1 MNNKIVIAM
10 DSFKGSASSNDLGEW
25 IKEGIH
31 LVDPDAEVSIF
42 SIADGGEGTL
52 EALVEER
59 NGKFISK
66 NVNGPIGK
74 KVEAKFGVIDED
86 IAIIEM
92 AEASGIS
99 LTSQTEEEALEA
111 TTYGVG
117 ELVIAAL
124 DEGVKTI
131 LIGIGGS
138 ATTDGGAGF
147 AQAIGVK
154 LLDSDGNDIKGGAE
168 SLSNIE
174 TIDISGIDKRLEDV
188 TIKILSDVKNPL
200 IGENGAAYIYGPQKG
215 IPKSRLAEVDKWL
228 NVYGEKIEKEVNKDL
243 INKAGSGAAGGL
255 GFGLLAFTK
264 AEMASG
270 IEEILSM
277 IKIEDAIKES
287 DLVITGEG
295 RMDNQSIFGKAPI
308 GVASIAKQYDKPVIA
323 IVASRE
329 NDLSNVFEHGVDLV
343 LSIINEPMD
352 LQESIKNVKEN
363 TRIAGETA
371 IRAYLIN
378 QKEKG
383 E

>member
-1 MNNKIVIAM
+1 MNNKIVVAM
-10 DSFKGSASSNDLGEW
+10 DSFKGSASSKELGEW
-25 IKEGIH
+25 IEEGIH
-31 LVDPDAEVSIF
+31 IVDPEAMVSIF

-59 NGKFISK
+59 NGRLITKKVS
-66 NVNGPIGK
+66 GPIGE
-74 KVEAKFGVIDED
+74 KVEAKFGIIDEE

-99 LTSQTEEEALEA
+99 LTSQTEEDALAA

-154 LLDSDGNDIKGGAE
+154 LLDQDKNDIEGGAQALE
-168 SLSNIE
+168 NIH
-174 TIDISGIDKRLEDV
+174 TIDISGIDERLKNV

-200 IGENGAAYIYGPQKG
+200 TGENGAAYIYGPQKG
-215 IPKSRLAEVDKWL
+215 IPKSKLSEVDNWIKT
-228 NVYGEKIEKEVNKDL
+228 YGQKIEKEVKKDL
-243 INKAGSGAAGGL
+243 IDKQGSGAAGGL
-255 GFGLLAFTK
+255 GFGLLAFTH

-270 IEEILSM
+270 IEEILKM
-277 IKIEDAIKES
+277 IRIEDAIKDS
-287 DLVITGEG
+287 NLVITGEG

-308 GVASIAKQYDKPVIA
+308 GVANIAKQYEKPVIA

-329 NDLSNVFEHGVDLV
+329 NDLSNVFDHGIDLV

-352 LQESIKNVKEN
+352 IQESIKNVKEN
-363 TRIAGETA
+363 TIIAGETA
-371 IRAYLIN
+371 MRAYLLN
-378 QKEKG
+378 SK
-383 E
+383 